1 MIGGAA
7 SWRGPETSVTIRM
20 FSGALSRGLHKVAAV
35 AAVLLP
41 SVVLAG
47 SGIEPRLVS
56 KGIPHDMLYGV
67 SFEGRQ
73 GIAVGD
79 FGLILETTDSGAT
92 WTRQAKSVTD
102 LGLFGVVRRQGR
114 CIAGGQSGLIL
125 ASTDCKQWTAAA
137 PVTKARILTVNVNG
151 SGVAYAVGGFGAL
164 LKSADWGS
172 SWQPVPMDWRALTPG
187 GVEPHLYDVH
197 VADDG
202 EVTIVG
208 EFELILRSKDG
219 GAHWITLHQGTRSLF
234 GIKVL
239 ENGEAYAVGQE
250 GVILKSIDRGKGWTR
265 LESGTQS
272 ILTGIWAQANGQV
285 VASGI
290 YTILYSGN
298 GGKSWQP
305 DSSKL
310 VRSGLHQAL
319 AGVEATSGTL
329 NVVAVGSGG
338 AILSIR
344 H

>member
-1 MIGGAA
+1 MIGGSA
-7 SWRGPETSVTIRM
+7 SWRGPETSVTSRM
-20 FSGALSRGLHKVAAV
+20 FSGALSRGLDKLAAV

-47 SGIEPRLVS
+47 SGMEPRLVS

-79 FGLILETTDSGAT
+79 FGLILETTDGGVT
-92 WTRQAKSVTD
+92 WTKQAKSATD
-102 LGLFGVVRRQGR
+102 LGLFSVVRRQGR

-125 ASTDCKQWTAAA
+125 ASTDCKQWTAVAA
-137 PVTKARILTVNVNG
+137 ATKARIMAVNVNA
-151 SGVAYAVGGFGAL
+151 SGVAYAVGGFGTL
-164 LKSADWGS
+164 LKSTDWGA
-172 SWQPVPMDWRALTPG
+172 SWQPIAMDWRALTPG
-187 GVEPHLYDVH
+187 GAEPHLYDVH
-197 VADDG
+197 IAENG

-219 GAHWITLHQGTRSLF
+219 GARWTTLHQGTRSLF

-250 GVILKSIDRGKGWTR
+250 GVILKSIDRGKGWTG

-272 ILTGIWAQANGQV
+272 ILTGISAQVNGQV

-290 YTILYSGN
+290 NTILYSGN

-305 DSSKL
+305 DGSKL
-310 VRSGLHQAL
+310 VRTGWYQAV
-319 AGVEATSGTL
+319 AGVETTPGQW